1 MKKNKNKNKNKLA
14 QPNTQVDNTSH
25 SPRDKSLLHA
35 KPFHKDCYTYKWVK
49 DAYGYKY
56 NELKG
61 YKVYSHPSVGKKS
74 IWGVPSRWV
83 KESYALPEL
92 VYGRLKTV
100 INQLLS
106 TISVKKK

>member
-1 MKKNKNKNKNKLA
+1 MKNKNKKTKNKLA
-14 QPNTQVDNTSH
+14 NQATPPDNTSH

-61 YKVYSHPSVGKKS
+61 FKVYAHPSGGKKS
-74 IWGVPSRWV
+74 IWGVPLRWV

-100 INQLLS
+100 INRLLS
-106 TISVKKK
+106 TICVKK